1 MRSPDQR
8 HVDAGCIIVSGGGG
22 RSVKSYSR
30 KTVEFG
36 LTEALSTGI
45 PDKPKFRLCKKFA
58 LLAASAL
65 FCWTAFSLSQ
75 SAKAESTFT
84 VVGINS
90 TLPGWSQAAKTQES
104 SQPGQQIADD
114 AAFSALTSFAQRI
127 GAEQP
132 KSVSGK
138 TSQSSDRPFDDQTYA
153 ALRSFAQGMGN
164 AQPESIKSQPKLADA
179 DNLLDFLRQG
189 GSSAQPPAASK

>member
-1 MRSPDQR
+1 MCRLVLFFFFASRRR
-8 HVDAGCIIVSGGGG
+8 HTRLVSDW
-22 RSVKSYSR
+22 SSDVCSSD
-30 KTVEFG
+30 
-36 LTEALSTGI
+36 L
-45 PDKPKFRLCKKFA
+45 
-58 LLAASAL
+58 
-65 FCWTAFSLSQ
+65 WTAFSLSQ

-84 VVGINS
+84 VAGINS

-104 SQPGQQIADD
+104 SQPRQQIAGDS
-114 AAFSALTSFAQRI
+114 AFSALTSFAQRI

-138 TSQSSDRPFDDQTYA
+138 TSQSSDRPFDHQTYA

-189 GSSAQPPAASK
+189 GSSAQPPAASKGPVAGGKHS